1 MKVYAILASTLH
13 IKWIIL
19 EAGMCEKNYK
29 MCLFFCEK
37 NKSVDCVN
45 KRLILQK
52 IYMIKD
58 LQILLIGCKM

>member
-1 MKVYAILASTLH
+1 MKVYAIFASTLH

-37 NKSVDCVN
+37 NKSVDCAN
-45 KRLILQK
+45 KRLIL
-52 IYMIKD
+52 
-58 LQILLIGCKM
+58 